1 MFCSKCG
8 TQVEED
14 ALFCYK
20 CGSAITQNAGRAAS
34 SQPNNTQTYTTQPNP
49 SRPAPSYTGEPVKD
63 RVNIV
68 YPDGHSEIGDLYI
81 SDTELVFVKKS
92 KSVMIAFGFLGNR
105 MEKGE
110 EKLCFRVSD
119 IVNGQRT
126 RIGLN
131 RNVYQINL
139 RSGESY
145 RLCLNHPKTVTHL
158 ESMFG

>member
-20 CGSAITQNAGRAAS
+20 CGSAIPQNAGGAA
-34 SQPNNTQTYTTQPNP
+34 SQPNSSQTYTAQPTA
-49 SRPAPSYTGEPVKD
+49 SFTGETVKD

-81 SDTELVFVKKS
+81 SDTELMFVKKS
-92 KSVMIAFGFLGNR
+92 KGVMIAFGFLGNR
-105 MEKGE
+105 MEKGQ

-139 RSGESY
+139 RNGESY